1 MSNKT
6 IQITPQFFSHTRR
19 PTRKKNI
26 TNISEKS
33 LKSKLLSRMNR
44 IKTQE
49 KTFELPDIS
58 TGETDEF
65 TQSVDFLDTLDKI
78 KRRQLLERKTLRAP
92 QKIPQPQYA
101 PNVDTG
107 NLIPVSPLALP
118 KDSEIPFG
126 NLKGGN
132 KPTYRTQL
140 SVAVEPKKD
149 VELPNLCD
157 DKTPTT
163 SVLANSETNG
173 TVNVPFQIPKTKRL
187 VGVKYIKRH
196 IRRRTY
202 TLGKNK
208 IRRRVSVMIKNANTR
223 KNINKLKIE
232 LSQTNLD
239 EMKNYLYR
247 RNLLTRGTPAPVDV
261 IRKLYESSMLSGD
274 IYNKE
279 HN

>member
-6 IQITPQFFSHTRR
+6 VQITPQFFSHKKQ

-26 TNISEKS
+26 ANISEKS
-33 LKSKLLSRMNR
+33 LKLKLLGRMNR

-49 KTFELPDIS
+49 KTPGLPDIS

-78 KRRQLLERKTLRAP
+78 KKRQLLERKTVRAP

-118 KDSEIPFG
+118 KDTDIPFG

-132 KPTYRTQL
+132 KPTYRSQL
-140 SVAVEPKKD
+140 SVATGPQKD
-149 VELPNLCD
+149 IDLSNLCD
-157 DKTPTT
+157 GNPPTT
-163 SVLANSETNG
+163 SILADNETNG

-202 TLGKNK
+202 TIGKNK
-208 IRRRVSVMIKNANTR
+208 IRRRISVMIKNATTR
-223 KNINKLKIE
+223 KNINKLKFD
-232 LSQTNLD
+232 LSQTKLD

-247 RNLLTRGTPAPVDV
+247 RNLLTRGTLAPIDV